1 VPQVVPQISRYEEL
15 MSVSDIFR
23 AKEKLV
29 DLTGFSVQYLVA
41 LPGIEPGF

>member
-23 AKEKLV
+23 AKEKPA
-29 DLTGFSVQYLVA
+29 DLAGFSVK
-41 LPGIEPGF
+41 